1 MTPSPEPAPAA
12 SSPSPLDAIRIVL
25 VRPIYGGNVGSVC
38 RAMMNMG
45 LSQLTLVAPN
55 PDMDMAAA
63 ANMACHAGEILRNRR
78 VFGTLAEAVA
88 DCGLVAGT
96 SNRGGLYRGH
106 SKTPRDWAPRLLDA
120 ARSAPVALVF
130 GAESRG
136 LPDALLAAHP
146 GSWVG
151 IPIRTEH
158 VRSLNLSSSVA
169 IAVYAALCQLSPPG
183 G

>member
-12 SSPSPLDAIRIVL
+12 ASPSPLDAIRIVL

-106 SKTPRDWAPRLLDA
+106 SRTPRDWAPDSSTPPA
-120 ARSAPVALVF
+120 APPSP
-130 GAESRG
+130 
-136 LPDALLAAHP
+136 
-146 GSWVG
+146 
-151 IPIRTEH
+151 
-158 VRSLNLSSSVA
+158 SSSGPKTTA
-169 IAVYAALCQLSPPG
+169 FPSTTSWSPCAG
-183 G
+183 